1 MELEMKKYIFIIVVS
16 FVTFFSHQSFA
27 QTFRGNHK
35 VSLQWI
41 SWDYLGQIKTSGQ
54 NGDGSY
60 PISGGQTSKTN
71 GDYLR
76 IDGVANQFEPNI
88 VNFDGV
94 IVIKISHINGGQ
106 PCIRRGNFEFKRT
119 QGRKYWRLQ
128 QMDNPCDG
136 VTDYI
141 DIYF

>member
-1 MELEMKKYIFIIVVS
+1 MKKCIFVIIAL
-16 FVTFFSHQSFA
+16 FITFFSHGSYAQS
-27 QTFRGNHK
+27 FRGNHK

-41 SWDYLGQIKTSGQ
+41 SWDSLGQIRTTGQ
-54 NGDGSY
+54 NGDGSF
-60 PISGGQTSKTN
+60 PISGGQSSKTT

-76 IDGVANQFEPNI
+76 IEGVANQIEPN
-88 VNFDGV
+88 VVYFQGV
-94 IVIKISHINGGQ
+94 IVTKISHINGGE
-106 PCIRRGNFEFKRT
+106 PCTRRGNFEFKRT

-136 VTDYI
+136 VTDYV

>member
-1 MELEMKKYIFIIVVS
+1 MKKYIFIIIAALIAS
-16 FVTFFSHQSFA
+16 FSHQSFA

-41 SWDYLGQIKTSGQ
+41 GWDYLGQIKTSGQ

-60 PISGGQTSKTN
+60 PISGGQTSKT
-71 GDYLR
+71 GDDYLR
-76 IDGVANQFEPNI
+76 IDGVAVQFDNTI
-88 VNFDGV
+88 VFDGV
-94 IVIKISHINGGQ
+94 IVTKISYINGGQ
-106 PCIRRGNFEFKRT
+106 PCVRNGTFEFKRT
-119 QGRKYWRLQ
+119 KGRKYWRLQ